1 MQPTSAAAG
10 PVPFKDIAAVAVAR
24 RPVAEEYGDVVAALP
39 SRLYPPQQRWREYQ
53 GTWFRE
59 AWVPGI
65 VALQRRF
72 EPRAGDVLL
81 ASLPKCGT
89 TWLKALALAFAT
101 AARGVYPPAAAGGDG
116 RHPLLRLNPHE
127 CVPFLEGIYLDGE
140 EAKLDAAPT
149 PRLMSTHASYPNLPA
164 SITEDDR
171 CKIIY
176 ICRAARRSSPP
187 RLTVS
192 GFNSCSWSHGT
203 NIPSTAALYLGGEW
217 GRLSTDRSRFRPP
230 ANVPVRANSDHDWRS
245 TTAMWP
251 SPRRQPKDMAISLW
265 HFMNC
270 SKAKTSSLSD
280 DQWESI
286 TMLLSDVWESIREGA
301 YLGGP
306 IWEHILGYW
315 NTSKAKPDKVL
326 FLKYEEVLH
335 DPTKNIEK
343 IAEFIGQPFSDAE
356 KEAGIVESI
365 IELCSFEKMK
375 AFGTGSLHMMANEYP
390 HESFF
395 RKGVIGDWVN
405 HVTPEMADSLDKF
418 LSAKFYGSGFTF
430 AE

>member
-53 GTWFRE
+53 
-59 AWVPGI
+59 
-65 VALQRRF
+65 RRF

-89 TWLKALALAFAT
+89 TWLKALAFAT

-127 CVPFLEGIYLDGE
+127 CVPFLEGIYLDEE

-176 ICRAARRSSPP
+176 ICR
-187 RLTVS
+187 
-192 GFNSCSWSHGT
+192 
-203 NIPSTAALYLGGEW
+203 
-217 GRLSTDRSRFRPP
+217 
-230 ANVPVRANSDHDWRS
+230 
-245 TTAMWP
+245 
-251 SPRRQPKDMAISLW
+251 QPKDMAISLW

-286 TMLLSDVWESIREGA
+286 TMSLSDVWESIREGA

-326 FLKYEEVLH
+326 FLKYEEVLR

-343 IAEFIGQPFSDAE
+343 ITEFIGQPFSDAE

-375 AFGTGSLHMMANEYP
+375 ASGANSTGSLHMMANEYP

>member
-1 MQPTSAAAG
+1 MTHVPAG
-10 PVPFKDIAAVAVAR
+10 SSPPSPRPFRSIR
-24 RPVAEEYGDVVAALP
+24 IQTCSRPAPPQAP
-39 SRLYPPQQRWREYQ
+39 SRSRTSPPSPSHGDRLRRSTATSWRRSRA
-53 GTWFRE
+53 GCTRRSSGG
-59 AWVPGI
+59 ASTRAPGSGRRTWVPGI

-89 TWLKALALAFAT
+89 TWLKALAFAT

-127 CVPFLEGIYLDGE
+127 CVPFLEGIYLDEE

-176 ICRAARRSSPP
+176 ICR
-187 RLTVS
+187 
-192 GFNSCSWSHGT
+192 
-203 NIPSTAALYLGGEW
+203 
-217 GRLSTDRSRFRPP
+217 
-230 ANVPVRANSDHDWRS
+230 
-245 TTAMWP
+245 
-251 SPRRQPKDMAISLW
+251 QPKDMAISLW

-286 TMLLSDVWESIREGA
+286 TMSLSDVWESIREGA

-326 FLKYEEVLH
+326 FLKYEEVLR

-343 IAEFIGQPFSDAE
+343 ITEFIGQPFSDAE

-375 AFGTGSLHMMANEYP
+375 ASGANSTGSLHMMANEYP

>member
-1 MQPTSAAAG
+1 MTAWLAATLYNDSCAGRRVSTVSPAVSFDQNSDMQPTSAAAG

-53 GTWFRE
+53 GAWFRE

-89 TWLKALALAFAT
+89 TWLKALAFAT

-176 ICRAARRSSPP
+176 ICR
-187 RLTVS
+187 
-192 GFNSCSWSHGT
+192 
-203 NIPSTAALYLGGEW
+203 
-217 GRLSTDRSRFRPP
+217 
-230 ANVPVRANSDHDWRS
+230 
-245 TTAMWP
+245 
-251 SPRRQPKDMAISLW
+251 
-265 HFMNC
+265 
-270 SKAKTSSLSD
+270 
-280 DQWESI
+280 
-286 TMLLSDVWESIREGA
+286 
-301 YLGGP
+301 
-306 IWEHILGYW
+306 
-315 NTSKAKPDKVL
+315 
-326 FLKYEEVLH
+326 
-335 DPTKNIEK
+335 
-343 IAEFIGQPFSDAE
+343 
-356 KEAGIVESI
+356 
-365 IELCSFEKMK
+365 
-375 AFGTGSLHMMANEYP
+375 
-390 HESFF
+390 
-395 RKGVIGDWVN
+395 
-405 HVTPEMADSLDKF
+405 
-418 LSAKFYGSGFTF
+418 
-430 AE
+430 

>member
-1 MQPTSAAAG
+1 
-10 PVPFKDIAAVAVAR
+10 
-24 RPVAEEYGDVVAALP
+24 
-39 SRLYPPQQRWREYQ
+39 
-53 GTWFRE
+53 
-59 AWVPGI
+59 
-65 VALQRRF
+65 
-72 EPRAGDVLL
+72 
-81 ASLPKCGT
+81 
-89 TWLKALALAFAT
+89 
-101 AARGVYPPAAAGGDG
+101 
-116 RHPLLRLNPHE
+116 
-127 CVPFLEGIYLDGE
+127 
-140 EAKLDAAPT
+140 
-149 PRLMSTHASYPNLPA
+149 
-164 SITEDDR
+164 
-171 CKIIY
+171 
-176 ICRAARRSSPP
+176 
-187 RLTVS
+187 
-192 GFNSCSWSHGT
+192 
-203 NIPSTAALYLGGEW
+203 
-217 GRLSTDRSRFRPP
+217 
-230 ANVPVRANSDHDWRS
+230 
-245 TTAMWP
+245 
-251 SPRRQPKDMAISLW
+251 MAISLW

-286 TMLLSDVWESIREGA
+286 TMSLSDVWESIREGA

-375 AFGTGSLHMMANEYP
+375 ASGANSTGSLHMMANEYP